1 MFILRDLKLEKTKQE
16 NVFIIFDWK
25 FSCLDFGHIIKY
37 LRDEYFWPILV
48 IYYLKPDG

>member
-37 LRDEYFWPILV
+37 LKNDYFCPILV
-48 IYYLKPDG
+48 IYYLKHAD